1 MAWSMF
7 THKAFQFHA
16 RARFPVQGG
25 TQAHRVRVGR
35 HMLLLLLLLLIQY
48 CHNDVGRPAL

>member
-25 TQAHRVRVGR
+25 TQAQRVRVGR
-35 HMLLLLLLLLIQY
+35 HMLLLLLLLIQY
-48 CHNDVGRPAL
+48 CHNDVGQPAL